1 LVWSTAAS
9 TANSGAGR
17 RNPID
22 GEGAMRLSSY
32 CQDELIVAA
41 DVLGPDESEGGE
53 RHAVLGG
60 RREAVRE
67 GKMWPF

>member
-32 CQDELIVAA
+32 CQDELIGTVIDNRWA
-41 DVLGPDESEGGE
+41 DSKDE
-53 RHAVLGG
+53 
-60 RREAVRE
+60 RRINY
-67 GKMWPF
+67 

>member
-1 LVWSTAAS
+1 VFKVIERQ
-9 TANSGAGR
+9 R
-17 RNPID
+17 RV
-22 GEGAMRLSSY
+22 SS
-32 CQDELIVAA
+32 IVAA

-67 GKMWPF
+67 GKTLPF